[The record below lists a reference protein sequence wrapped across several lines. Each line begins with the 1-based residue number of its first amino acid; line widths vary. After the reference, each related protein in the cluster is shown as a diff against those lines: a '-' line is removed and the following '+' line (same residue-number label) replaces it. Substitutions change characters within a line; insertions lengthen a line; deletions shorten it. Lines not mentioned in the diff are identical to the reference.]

1 MMSNRNHRPPTAKF
15 REGTQPGIVLNQS
28 AVTLL
33 REDGANYVGVIFD
46 DKRLK
51 IYPIIVQE
59 GTLQIAKIIQPS
71 LHCGSP
77 RIHLR
82 KESQA
87 AVRKETVPIGKR
99 INLKWNDMDGCLE
112 GNFPK
117 PDEEESDVDD

>member
-51 IYPIIVQE
+51 NLPNNRSR
-59 GTLQIAKIIQPS
+59 GNATN
-71 LHCGSP
+71 
-77 RIHLR
+77 R
-82 KESQA
+82 KNYSTFVA
-87 AVRKETVPIGKR
+87 LWKSSNSFKKR
-99 INLKWNDMDGCLE
+99 ISSCRKKRNS
-112 GNFPK
+112 
-117 PDEEESDVDD
+117 SDWKMN